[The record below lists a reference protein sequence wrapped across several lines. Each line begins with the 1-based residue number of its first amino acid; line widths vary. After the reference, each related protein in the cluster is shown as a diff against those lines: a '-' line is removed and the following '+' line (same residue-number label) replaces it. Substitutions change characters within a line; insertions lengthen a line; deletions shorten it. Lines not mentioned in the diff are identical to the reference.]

1 MVNKLKDADK
11 NISEAVLKSAKRICI
26 IRDYHMV
33 LLNNH
38 IDMDNIVRYVL
49 KTENIN
55 IPDDSD
61 FIRSNIQAKSF
72 DFDNVST
79 TNLINELVSVLQQS
93 VINKAFVYLD
103 VEGENITTKIDYD
116 NLYSFVNIT
125 DTDEVYRLSDM
136 VNSSIEKYE
145 RMYDNVYDDTLKMS
159 KEIYD
164 MKLPQNSAIPL
175 VKYFKL
181 KFLIRKAINE
191 FPLISAVILNIAVNN
206 YMQSNSKYS
215 ETEIGQ
221 EDLDQLNALA
231 AKCANY
237 SMIIMKGLNNE
248 R

>member
-49 KTENIN
+49 KTETIN

-93 VINKAFVYLD
+93 VINKAFVYLN
-103 VEGENITTKIDYD
+103 VEGENITTEIDYD

-181 KFLIRKAINE
+181 KLFLISKIVNVLDEINQKLFIFRKNNNLKIMNSE
-191 FPLISAVILNIAVNN
+191 NDIKILYDYNN
-206 YMQSNSKYS
+206 DYKKRV
-215 ETEIGQ
+215 EI
-221 EDLDQLNALA
+221 
-231 AKCANY
+231 
-237 SMIIMKGLNNE
+237 M
-248 R
+248 